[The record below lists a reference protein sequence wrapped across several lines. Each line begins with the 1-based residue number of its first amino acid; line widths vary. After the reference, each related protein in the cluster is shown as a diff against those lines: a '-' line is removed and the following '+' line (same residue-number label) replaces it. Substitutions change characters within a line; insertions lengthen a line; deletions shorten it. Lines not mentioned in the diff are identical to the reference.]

1 MIHKHDMVMLLVGS
15 GVAMGLAVA
24 SLAGPILEADA
35 PPPLPPDVMS
45 LAGVRKL
52 GVRVQPFSP
61 ALQEAGFKA
70 LRVRQIWIERLL
82 ESGFQIVDDPNQP
95 YVLLAVHT
103 GNIKGEGGQ
112 RAFGIQFKFFQ
123 PLRFERLNRTLNVP
137 TYASGGFGMAG
148 ATVLQ
153 EQIERSLNARIEVF
167 IALVDKAT
175 QFAKVQE
182 QLD

>member
-1 MIHKHDMVMLLVGS
+1 M
-15 GVAMGLAVA
+15 
-24 SLAGPILEADA
+24 
-35 PPPLPPDVMS
+35 
-45 LAGVRKL
+45 
-52 GVRVQPFSP
+52 
-61 ALQEAGFKA
+61 
-70 LRVRQIWIERLL
+70 
-82 ESGFQIVDDPNQP
+82 
-95 YVLLAVHT
+95 LLAVHT

-175 QFAKVQE
+175 QFAKVKE
-182 QLD
+182 QLG